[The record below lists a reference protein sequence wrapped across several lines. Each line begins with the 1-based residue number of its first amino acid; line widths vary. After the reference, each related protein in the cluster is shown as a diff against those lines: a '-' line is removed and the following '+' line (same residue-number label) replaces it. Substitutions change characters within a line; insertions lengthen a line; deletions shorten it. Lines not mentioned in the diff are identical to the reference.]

1 MAAGPNHSDQTPG
14 EGGDELLARLLVGA
28 GNCPAD
34 VVFLAE
40 AVDAA
45 TQTPVNGDLVT
56 GAGLADRVT
65 VLARIAMVIE
75 AEVARSLAVADK
87 SDVLPHAP
95 VTHLQR
101 HAVVRP
107 GRLCGRGGSAVR
119 APPSPVG
126 GPVAQGTGR
135 H

>member
-1 MAAGPNHSDQTPG
+1 MAAAPDHSDPTPG
-14 EGGDELLARLLVGA
+14 DAGGDELLARLLSGA

-87 SDVLPHAP
+87 SATSCPTLP
-95 VTHLQR
+95 
-101 HAVVRP
+101 
-107 GRLCGRGGSAVR
+107 
-119 APPSPVG
+119 
-126 GPVAQGTGR
+126 
-135 H
+135 